1 MTHFKRI
8 DPSRIDA
15 TNVRL
20 ARKCARVHA
29 RQVTRAEEIASVMED
44 GFRETTNEARPG
56 DYIVRNPTGEEYVT
70 AKDEFEKR
78 YRQTD
83 QQNVYEPIS
92 PPVRVVELGE
102 NVCFE
107 APWGE
112 EMRIKAGGV
121 LILRESGEIYGVQR
135 DEFQKTYEYVD

>member
-8 DPSRIDA
+8 DPHQIDM

-20 ARKCARVHA
+20 ARKCARVRA
-29 RQVTRAEEIASVMED
+29 RQVTRAEEVASVMQD
-44 GFRETTNEARPG
+44 GFHETMNKAQPG
-56 DYIVRNPTGEEYVT
+56 DYIVQNPTGEEYVT
-70 AKDEFEKR
+70 AKGEFEER
-78 YRQTD
+78 YRQTE

-92 PPVRVVELGE
+92 PPVRVVELNE

-107 APWGE
+107 APWGD

-121 LILRESGEIYGVQR
+121 LILRDSGEIYGVQR